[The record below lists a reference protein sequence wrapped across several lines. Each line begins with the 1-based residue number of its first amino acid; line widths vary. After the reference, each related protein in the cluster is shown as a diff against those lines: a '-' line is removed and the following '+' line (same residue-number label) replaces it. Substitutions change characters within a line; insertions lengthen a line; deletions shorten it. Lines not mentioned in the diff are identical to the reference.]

1 MVRREREAQKIRQQ
15 LKAPIQLMGGGVQP
29 IPRAEKLQAKMNKI
43 DKVFHREIEN
53 RRLQSTAIQD
63 FRRMFGLAGG
73 KINGEKEM

>member
-1 MVRREREAQKIRQQ
+1 
-15 LKAPIQLMGGGVQP
+15 MGGGVQP

-53 RRLQSTAIQD
+53 RRLQSSAIQD

-73 KINGEKEM
+73 KINGEKEMQEIADLEDGCVVKMR